1 MYRSVERENVSR
13 LSRLR
18 PAGTRA
24 VGAGVSV
31 GSLALLLVYPYY
43 MRYHYGVPAV
53 DYNYLFASLGMLL
66 AFVWASAAA
75 WGVATAVRGRFRS
88 LTPPLA
94 CIAVPLAPLPLA
106 LDTFRRPRTD
116 VVPTPE
122 YITEWTPPS
131 GPVELAVRTFES
143 ADFWWLG
150 CVLFLVAGVAWAR
163 GQRRW
168 LLGSFAALVCYG
180 GARGAVTTSLL
191 HGLLVRPLFA
201 APLGAVLFVAGATVA
216 ADTGAPDETG
226 PNRPVG
232 PDSSSSAE

>member
-1 MYRSVERENVSR
+1 V
-13 LSRLR
+13 
-18 PAGTRA
+18 A
-24 VGAGVSV
+24 V
-31 GSLALLLVYPYY
+31 GSLAMLLVYPYY

-53 DYNYLFASLGMLL
+53 GYDYLFAGLGMLL
-66 AFVWASAAA
+66 AFVWAPAAA

-131 GPVELAVRTFES
+131 GPVELAVRTSEA

-150 CVLFLVAGVAWAR
+150 CVLFFVAGVAWAR
-163 GQRRW
+163 GQCRW
-168 LLGSFAALVCYG
+168 VLGSLVALVCYG
-180 GARGAVTTSLL
+180 GVHGAVTTSLL
-191 HGLLVRPLFA
+191 HGLVVRPLFA
-201 APLGAVLFVAGATVA
+201 VPAGAALFVAGAKTA
-216 ADTGAPDETG
+216 ADTETPDETET
-226 PNRPVG
+226 NRPAG
-232 PDSSSSAE
+232 PDTPSSAE

>member
-1 MYRSVERENVSR
+1 M
-13 LSRLR
+13 
-18 PAGTRA
+18 
-24 VGAGVSV
+24 
-31 GSLALLLVYPYY
+31 LLLYPYY
-43 MRYHYGVPAV
+43 MRYHYAVPAV
-53 DYNYLFASLGMLL
+53 DRYYAFAALGMLL
-66 AFVWASAAA
+66 AFVWAPAVA

-131 GPVELAVRTFES
+131 GPVELAVRTFET

-150 CVLFLVAGVAWAR
+150 CVLFFVAGVAWTR

-168 LLGSFAALVCYG
+168 VFGSLVALVCYG
-180 GARGAVTTSLL
+180 GSHGAVTTTLL
-191 HGLLVRPLFA
+191 HGLVVRPLFA
-201 APLGAVLFVAGATVA
+201 APAGAVLFAVGAKLA
-216 ADTGAPDETG
+216 ATDGEPADDPAEQ
-226 PNRPVG
+226 PRPS
-232 PDSSSSAE
+232 PAE